1 MSGLRLPKKLLA
13 LTSTLFISSMSYAAV
28 QPESGY
34 GFPRD
39 VSVEGERID
48 WLLNVT
54 NGFAALLFVVMVVW
68 MGIAIFKHN
77 RNHTPDYDYGT
88 SKHSVYTA
96 CVVSALIFFVVD
108 GNLFYNSII
117 DVNEIFWNYGAAET
131 EETVRIEVNGRQWA
145 WSMRYPG
152 PDKMFNTKDDI
163 VTLNDMRVPVNKPV
177 SLQLGAIDVIH
188 SFFLPNLRI
197 KNDAMPG
204 MINRLWFEAKETG
217 EFDIAC
223 TQHCGTYH
231 YKMKGKLTILEQ
243 DDYDAWL
250 KEAQINSERDYDETD
265 AQAHWGWKWR
275 EM

>member
-1 MSGLRLPKKLLA
+1 MSGLRHIKKWIATVPVLLW
-13 LTSTLFISSMSYAAV
+13 SSSSFAAV
-28 QPESGY
+28 QGEAGI

-39 VSVEGERID
+39 VSVDGERID

-54 NGFAALLFVVMVVW
+54 NGFALLLFIIMCVW
-68 MGIAIFKHN
+68 MAICILKHN
-77 RNHTPDYDYGT
+77 KNHTPDYDYGT

-96 CVVSALIFFVVD
+96 ITVSVLIFFVVD
-108 GNLFYNSII
+108 GNLFYNSVI
-117 DVNEIFWNYGAAET
+117 DVNEIFRNYKAAET
-131 EETVRIEVNGRQWA
+131 EDTVRIEVNARQWA
-145 WSMRYPG
+145 WSIRYPG
-152 PDKMFNTKDDI
+152 PDNMFNTKDDI

-197 KNDAMPG
+197 KNDAVPG
-204 MINRLWFEAKETG
+204 MINKLWFQAKETG

-243 DDYDAWL
+243 ADYDAWY
-250 KEAQINSERDYDETD
+250 KEAQINSERDYDDTD